1 MPMRQFTALF
11 HDRTDQKT
19 YNARVECTPGV
30 LFIRLDTEMGPQ
42 TLEWVLADIQDA
54 KAHDDGSVILQS
66 GRQFLEVQE
75 AGFEAA
81 LSAVFPKNKLFRRTF
96 FDKIGVAGCI
106 LSILIAVLP
115 FLALYWWG
123 APYLADRAA
132 RKVPKE
138 TETEIGEQ
146 LYQQMTATY
155 TVDSVKTRLVQDFF
169 RELGYP
175 VSYPI
180 HITVVKEPV
189 VNAFAIPGGHIVVFD
204 SILHLM
210 DAPEQLAAL
219 LGHEASHVELRHS
232 TRSLFRQLA
241 NSLVISIFMSDS
253 SAKKPRPG
261 WFVVLARTGTGSRPA
276 GARLDVAA
284 GHSTTWHAG
293 FISENANSHP
303 HREFAGHARFF
314 EHPPGYGGA
323 HCVGGK
329 TDWRQRWRR
338 HHPYPTT
345 TLATNSIWYNC
356 AISGTQYSGFLPEA
370 SL

>member
-241 NSLVISIFMSDS
+241 NSLVISIFMSDYGDMS
-253 SAKKPRPG
+253 SI
-261 WFVVLARTGTGSRPA
+261 VVQKSHDLAGLSYSRELELEADQQGLDWMSRQGIPQRGMPDLFRKMQTATHTENSQAMPDFLSTHPA
-276 GARLDVAA
+276 MEERIALAEKRIGA
-284 GHSTTWHAG
+284 
-293 FISENANSHP
+293 NA
-303 HREFAGHARFF
+303 
-314 EHPPGYGGA
+314 GGA
-323 HCVGGK
+323 I
-329 TDWRQRWRR
+329 T
-338 HHPYPTT
+338 PTLQQLWQQIQYGT
-345 TLATNSIWYNC
+345 TA
-356 AISGTQYSGFLPEA
+356 Q
-370 SL
+370 